1 MESWV
6 KDVKYVLMP
15 TRQPVKGYEKEYQAA
30 YDVWRAAWEKFRT
43 EIGVNDPLSSDG
55 FCLPD
60 EMGVLFYQGECVGF
74 SSFSHGYLNQGPLG
88 DQAWFKVW
96 TPEAFSQL
104 RAISEKAIICSQF
117 TVNPKFAGKGH
128 IVRWKEI
135 VFLYT
140 FMRFD
145 TSDAG
150 VMAGCLNLTRGMQNA
165 CGETFGG
172 TVLNPEHSFNYAG
185 NMIPAQLVAYEREN
199 IQLMKE
205 RKNIVGLCDD
215 LWSRLIHLTDFAVND
230 KQQAEVLPLKKV
242 A

>member
-1 MESWV
+1 MENWV
-6 KDVKYVLMP
+6 KEVKYILMP
-15 TRQPVKGYEKEYQAA
+15 TRQPVKGFEQEYQAA
-30 YDVWRAAWEKFRT
+30 YEVWRTAWEKYRN
-43 EIGVNDPLSSDG
+43 EIGIKEPLSSDG

-74 SSFSHGYLNQGPLG
+74 SSFQHGDLRSGPLG
-88 DQAWFKVW
+88 DLNWFKAW
-96 TPEAFSQL
+96 NSEAYGQL
-104 RAISEKAIICSQF
+104 RTISSKAIVCSQF
-117 TVNPKFAGKGH
+117 TVNPKFTGKSH
-128 IVRWKEI
+128 LVRWKEI

-150 VMAGCLNLTRGMQNA
+150 VMAGSLNLIRGMQNA

-172 TVLNPEHSFNYAG
+172 TILNPEHHFTYG
-185 NMIPAQLVAYEREN
+185 GLTLPIQLVAYERKN

-205 RKNIVGLCDD
+205 RKNIEGLCDD
-215 LWSRLIHLTDFAVND
+215 LWSRLIHLTDFSVN
-230 KQQAEVLPLKKV
+230 QNNVIPLKKV